1 LSTIF
6 HPDEENPNVALQTT
20 HPDLPASPAGVRR
33 PRGLVS
39 EIVESLATSIRDGQ
53 LTAGDK
59 LPTEA
64 EIMVRF
70 DVSRTVVRESLSRL
84 QASGLVETRHGI
96 GTFVLPPQDAGNFRI
111 VAADFATVADVISVL
126 ELRISLETEA
136 AGLAAQRRTAANL
149 QAMEAALLAFSDS
162 ISHDSDAV
170 PPDFQFHME
179 VARSTGN
186 RHFADLMT
194 YLGTMIIPRTRVNTA
209 LNAPEGRLNYLQR
222 VHAEHESIYSAIRD
236 QDADAA
242 RAAMRTHLSN
252 SRERLRRGANPHTMQ
267 PESSRNQDQPATQVA
282 LKAD

>member
-1 LSTIF
+1 MDSRKTPSRPEAGIALGF
-6 HPDEENPNVALQTT
+6 HEEAPRM
-20 HPDLPASPAGVRR
+20 RR
-33 PRGLVS
+33 PRGLVG
-39 EIVESLATSIRDGQ
+39 EIVESLAGSIREGRLQ
-53 LTAGDK
+53 PGEK

-64 EIMVRF
+64 EIMARF

-96 GTFVLPPQDAGNFRI
+96 GTFVLQPQESGNFRI
-111 VAADFATVADVISVL
+111 TAEDFSTVADVISVL

-136 AGLAAQRRTAANL
+136 AGLAAQRRTPENL
-149 QAMEAALLAFSDS
+149 KAMENALRAFHDS
-162 ISHDSDAV
+162 ISLDSDAV

-209 LNAPEGRLNYLQR
+209 HSAPEGRFNYLQR
-222 VHAEHESIYSAIRD
+222 VNSEHESIYNAIRS
-236 QDADAA
+236 QDAEAA

-252 SRERLRRGANPHTMQ
+252 SRERLRGGNNAHTMQ
-267 PESSRNQDQPATQVA
+267 PPENAAELQMSRVLGTNLVA
-282 LKAD
+282 

>member
-1 LSTIF
+1 MQSRKTL
-6 HPDEENPNVALQTT
+6 NVARETPL
-20 HPDLPASPAGVRR
+20 PDPGVSPPPSRR

-39 EIVESLATSIRDGQ
+39 EIVESLAASIRNGEIR
-53 LTAGDK
+53 AGDK

-96 GTFVLPPQDAGNFRI
+96 GTFILPPQDAGNFRI
-111 VAADFATVADVISVL
+111 AAADFATVADVISVL

-136 AGLAAQRRTAANL
+136 AGLAAQRRSAANL
-149 QAMEAALLAFSDS
+149 QAMEAALLAFRDS
-162 ISHDSDAV
+162 INQNSDAV

-179 VARSTGN
+179 VARATGN

-209 LNAPEGRLNYLQR
+209 QNAPEGRMNYLQR
-222 VHAEHESIYSAIRD
+222 VHAEHESIFNAIRN
-236 QDADAA
+236 QDAEAA

-252 SRERLRRGANPHTMQ
+252 SRERLRRGTNVHTMQ
-267 PESSRNQDQPATQVA
+267 PENQLLEGERNQAGLA
-282 LKAD
+282 KAS